1 LIILATN
8 EFDGGSKMAG
18 QKRTLAY
25 SGYHEREEGTSNLF
39 LTQTGAGTPAG
50 EYLRRFWLPIAMLSE
65 LGDLPRR
72 ERVLGEDLVVFR
84 DKRGEVGVLH
94 LSCCHRG
101 TSLEF
106 GRIEQCGIRCCYH
119 GRLFDVDG
127 TILEVP
133 GDPNEKAIQ
142 NSMVQ
147 GAYPTH
153 VFAGLVFTYMGPPE
167 KKPPFPKFDHFD
179 LPGVRLALPI
189 RMPFACN
196 WVQTRENALDP
207 AHTAVLH
214 AWEDRFADQFGVFP
228 EFEFSEAPGGAFY
241 LAVRRVG
248 DNIWIRSTSVMMPTI
263 AVISDVRENK
273 KLRQA
278 SPPFMSL
285 FTVPTDDTNTV
296 TFGIPHVRDDESLER
311 RMAFGWVG
319 DGQSAERPYKER
331 QRIPGD
337 YDAQVGQGAIEKHSK
352 EHLSYHDRGV
362 AMFRRLLKRGI
373 EAVQRGEDPAELAPE
388 IVDRPLPS
396 FATDR
401 VVPISVIEGNPDDPE
416 VLRGIGRKLAQEYL
430 QCPPMSLLK

>member
-1 LIILATN
+1 
-8 EFDGGSKMAG
+8 
-18 QKRTLAY
+18 
-25 SGYHEREEGTSNLF
+25 
-39 LTQTGAGTPAG
+39 
-50 EYLRRFWLPIAMLSE
+50 
-65 LGDLPRR
+65 
-72 ERVLGEDLVVFR
+72 
-84 DKRGEVGVLH
+84 
-94 LSCCHRG
+94 
-101 TSLEF
+101 
-106 GRIEQCGIRCCYH
+106 
-119 GRLFDVDG
+119 
-127 TILEVP
+127 
-133 GDPNEKAIQ
+133 
-142 NSMVQ
+142 
-147 GAYPTH
+147 
-153 VFAGLVFTYMGPPE
+153 
-167 KKPPFPKFDHFD
+167 
-179 LPGVRLALPI
+179 
-189 RMPFACN
+189 MPFACN

-248 DNIWIRSTSVMMPTI
+248 DNIWIRSTSVMMPTT

-296 TFGIPHVRDDESLER
+296 TFGIPHVRDEESLER

-319 DGQSAERPYKER
+319 DGQSDERPYKER

-373 EAVQRGEDPAELAPE
+373 EAVQRGEDPAELAQE
-388 IVDRPLPS
+388 IVSRPLPS

-401 VVPISVIEGNPDDPE
+401 VVPISSIDGNPDDPE
-416 VLRGIGRKLAQEYL
+416 VLRALGRKLAEEYL
-430 QCPPMSLLK
+430 QCPPMGLLK